1 VTNAEVLFTNFL
13 IEHNVPIA
21 VSDHAGSLFRK
32 MFPDSEIAK
41 KYGCAR
47 TSISLLKYLITRGYS
62 WVLTSLLPSV
72 AQAYG
77 VFCSFSAIEL
87 VVSLARLPIIAEV
100 LVRAHR
106 KIKGVAKFVADQNG
120 SVLPYQWLPMSS
132 STHCCT

>member
-1 VTNAEVLFTNFL
+1 MIFKWGTVKLQSGNHKVSSFFETKESPIELQVTNAEVLFTNFL

-21 VSDHAGSLFRK
+21 VSDHAGSVIIL
-32 MFPDSEIAK
+32 
-41 KYGCAR
+41 
-47 TSISLLKYLITRGYS
+47 SISLLKYLFTRGYS

-100 LVRAHR
+100 
-106 KIKGVAKFVADQNG
+106 KFYLQIF
-120 SVLPYQWLPMSS
+120 
-132 STHCCT
+132 